1 MPETNDI
8 TGRILAAAVRTHREL
23 GPGLLESAYQFALAA
38 ELAKHGL
45 RFRKQVEVP
54 LIYDGARLECSYR
67 LDFLVEGRVIVEIK
81 AIRAL
86 APIHTAQLLT
96 YLKLS
101 GHTVGLLINFNTKY
115 LGESAVRRI
124 VNGYK
129 GPLPR
134 TPSAPR

>member
-1 MPETNDI
+1 MPDTNDI

-38 ELAKHGL
+38 ELGMHGL
-45 RFRKQVEVP
+45 RFRQQVEVP
-54 LIYDGARLECSYR
+54 LIYYGARLDCSYR
-67 LDFLVEGRVIVEIK
+67 LDFLVEERVIVEIK
-81 AIRAL
+81 AIQAF

-101 GHTVGLLINFNTKY
+101 RHNVGLLINFNTKY
-115 LGESAVRRI
+115 LGKSAIRRI
-124 VNGYK
+124 VHDYK
-129 GPLPR
+129 GPPPR